1 MDRMSSRITDRK
13 WPKQNVLE
21 AAQSG
26 HQGLPLFDP
35 FIGYTSWGEGN
46 NKSTTELG
54 PNMRNFFLYFSIS
67 KSICSFIY
75 VVVKSILL
83 ADPCVHICNW

>member
-1 MDRMSSRITDRK
+1 MDRMSSGITDRK
-13 WPKQNVLE
+13 WPKQNVSE
-21 AAQSG
+21 AAQPG

-54 PNMRNFFLYFSIS
+54 LNMRIFFFAFLNQFVPLYT
-67 KSICSFIY
+67 
-75 VVVKSILL
+75 
-83 ADPCVHICNW
+83 